1 MPCCPEGRPVL
12 VQAGSSDTRRR
23 FAAPQADAVFTAA
36 HMEKATAQEFCV
48 DLKALAV
55 AEGGRPIRC
64 CSCLASAR

>member
-1 MPCCPEGRPVL
+1 

-36 HMEKATAQEFCV
+36 HMEKATVQEFCV

-64 CSCLASAR
+64 